1 MPWKYISNRKKTRT
15 KRKKHFADY
24 IVYVS
29 IFMITAYTASAVV
42 LQFTGLMEISST
54 LTTCWY
60 GFWTAELITLASI
73 KNNKT
78 KNDKKETR
86 EENERGI

>member
-1 MPWKYISNRKKTRT
+1 MPWKYISKRKKTRT

-60 GFWTAELITLASI
+60 GFWTAEIVALAAI
-73 KNNKT
+73 KTSKT
-78 KNDKKETR
+78 KPEKAEERK
-86 EENERGI
+86 ENERGI